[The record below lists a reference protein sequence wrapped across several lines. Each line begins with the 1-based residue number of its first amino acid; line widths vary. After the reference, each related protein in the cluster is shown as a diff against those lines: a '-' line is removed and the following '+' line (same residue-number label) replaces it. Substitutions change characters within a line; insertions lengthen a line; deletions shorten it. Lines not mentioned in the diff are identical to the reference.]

1 MTPKIRVAMLLLFCV
16 ILKISVQ
23 VTIKFSLSHA
33 VYHSKTF
40 NLSQTSQLNIILS
53 VLSFYRY
60 VVLLSVRFSAFYEL
74 RKSRLISYFT
84 QFRMQYD
91 TYFILSSTFNKIIV
105 KRLVITV
112 LN

>member
-1 MTPKIRVAMLLLFCV
+1 MAWEHVGNDAKICLAMLLLFCV

-33 VYHSKTF
+33 VYQSKTF

-60 VVLLSVRFSAFYEL
+60 TGFVISAFF
-74 RKSRLISYFT
+74 S
-84 QFRMQYD
+84 
-91 TYFILSSTFNKIIV
+91 IL
-105 KRLVITV
+105 
-112 LN
+112 